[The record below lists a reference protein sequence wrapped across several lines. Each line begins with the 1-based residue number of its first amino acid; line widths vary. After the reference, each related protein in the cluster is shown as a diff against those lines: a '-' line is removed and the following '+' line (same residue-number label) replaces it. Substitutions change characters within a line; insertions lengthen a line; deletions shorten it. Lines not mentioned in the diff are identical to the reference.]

1 MRRKIK
7 KQIVKNVLLFSSK
20 EGGVL
25 LKIVLKWLKAYFLLE
40 LESESAPAKKTGAV
54 KKQTGSATL
63 LTDIH
68 RN

>member
-1 MRRKIK
+1 M
-7 KQIVKNVLLFSSK
+7 
-20 EGGVL
+20 L